1 MKIEDL
7 NNSSPSNNSNS
18 VHSEIEDYLKIRQQ
32 RRRIF
37 PRAALVGICAGLVA
51 LFFRIALTGMDALRN
66 ELLLWAHNFPTLG
79 WIFPT
84 LLTMAGAGISVAL
97 TRRYAPEAAGSGIPH
112 LEAVLHR
119 FRRLVW
125 TRVLPV
131 KFLGGV
137 IAIGSGLALGREGPT
152 VQMGGAVG
160 DAISRWLKVSE
171 QERLTLISAGAGAGL
186 AAAFNAPLSGLIFV
200 LEEIRHD
207 FQPIVFGAAF
217 LASATADIV
226 ARIGSGQ
233 FPVFAVPGYS
243 VPPLVSLPVF
253 ALLGV
258 IAGLLGVV
266 FNHSLLFVM
275 ELYARIPDRLR
286 LPVAALTGGF
296 VGLAGWFSPLFIGSG
311 HSLAELALKGNLLL
325 AVIPSFL
332 VIRFLLTTASYGT
345 GAPGGIFAPLLVIG
359 ALIGLAV
366 GQIAHNLSPEIV
378 PVPAVFAVVG
388 MAAYFTAIVR
398 APLTGVMLIVEM
410 TGNYYQMLPLLI
422 SCFCAY
428 AVAELLKNLP
438 IYEALLQRD
447 LKRNGNAHLLKEP
460 AVVEFVIQAG
470 APFVGL
476 EVRSLGLPS
485 GCILVRCSDGAREW
499 VPKATTQLEAHMR
512 ITAMIAPE
520 ASGGLEILRHG
531 CQSRG
536 RVPAPGAGA
545 KTIT

>member
-1 MKIEDL
+1 MKNEPPL
-7 NNSSPSNNSNS
+7 NPSSNDNSAR
-18 VHSEIEDYLKIRQQ
+18 SEIQDYLNVRQQ

-37 PRAALVGICAGLVA
+37 PRAALVGICAGIVA
-51 LFFRIALTGMDALRN
+51 LLFRVALITTEALRN
-66 ELLLWAHNFPTLG
+66 ELISWAHNSPGLG
-79 WIFPT
+79 WIFPA
-84 LLTMAGAGISVAL
+84 LLTAAGAGISVAL

-125 TRVLPV
+125 RRVLPI
-131 KFLGGV
+131 KFLGGI

-160 DAISRWLKVSE
+160 DAVSRWLNVPE

-200 LEEIRHD
+200 LEEIRRD

-217 LASATADIV
+217 LASALADIV

-233 FPVFAVPGYS
+233 FPVFAVPSY
-243 VPPLVSLPVF
+243 PMLPLASLPVF

-258 IAGLLGVV
+258 VAGLLGVL
-266 FNHSLLFVM
+266 FNHSLLSVV
-275 ELYARIPDRLR
+275 ELYARVPNRFR
-286 LPVAALTGGF
+286 LPVVALTGGF
-296 VGLAGWFSPLFIGSG
+296 IGLAGWFSPLFIGSG
-311 HSLAELALKGNLLL
+311 HSLAELALKGDLLL
-325 AVIPSFL
+325 SAIPLFF
-332 VIRFLLTTASYGT
+332 VIRFLLTITSYGT

-366 GQIAHNLSPEIV
+366 GQIAHSLAPEIV
-378 PVPAVFAVVG
+378 PIPAVFAVVG

-428 AVAELLKNLP
+428 AVAEFLKNLP

-447 LKRNGNAHLLKEP
+447 LSRNGNIPLLKEP

-470 APFVGL
+470 APFVGR
-476 EVRSLGLPS
+476 EVRDLGLPS
-485 GCILVRCSDGAREW
+485 GCILVRCSNGIREW
-499 VPKATTQLEAHMR
+499 VPKATTPLEAHMR
-512 ITAMIAPE
+512 ITAMIAPD
-520 ASGGLEILRHG
+520 ASAGMEILRQG
-531 CQSRG
+531 CQSSDEIR
-536 RVPAPGAGA
+536 AAEKQSDLEQA
-545 KTIT
+545 